1 MMKRSPEEIAE
12 LKKKKSEE
20 RAAEAAKLS
29 KIKEDSKRILEH
41 IKKSGYDYEIEHT
54 RPMIG
59 FTAFE
64 ICEDGSVVS
73 DDILTRDEFN
83 QAVEKHSYSSD
94 IIGFTSYGD
103 FVSPHGGF
111 TRVIIY
117 DKEDN
122 VVAYGKHNFKRT
134 ENYFRSL
141 GIVEACR
148 RAGIEVK

>member
-1 MMKRSPEEIAE
+1 MKRSPEEIAE

-29 KIKEDSKRILEH
+29 KIKEDSKRVLEH
-41 IKKSGYDYEIEHT
+41 IRKSGLDYEIEHT
-54 RPMIG
+54 RPMVG

-64 ICEDGSVVS
+64 IFEDGSIES
-73 DDILTRDEFN
+73 DEILSRDEFN
-83 QAVEKHSYSSD
+83 EAVKKHLYSSEV
-94 IIGFTSYGD
+94 IGFTSYGD

-111 TRVIIY
+111 TRVTIY
-117 DKEDN
+117 DENDN
-122 VVAYGKHNFKRT
+122 IVACGKHNFKKT